1 MIFQPITRGSYA
13 KECIGI
19 HVYVFYANYNGN
31 ITDTNSNTV
40 TCKSKIIVNPI
51 SIFRIGQFSLWKV
64 VEILGTLR
72 VAS

>member
-13 KECIGI
+13 KECIGM

-31 ITDTNSNTV
+31 IADTNSNTV

-51 SIFRIGQFSLWKV
+51 SVFHIRQFSPGKV
-64 VEILGTLR
+64 VEILVILR
-72 VAS
+72 ATS